1 MLRGNLQ
8 RISRAATA
16 SALSKAGSTCAIS
29 SGKFPIRGFPTVHKS
44 YNASLMTRITRLSTS
59 ESPKS
64 DDKTASNAAAD
75 RQDIDRFDP
84 DNFDDYQ
91 EPKTAGQQVF
101 PERYCLQNMLD
112 NYKRFSALSRWGRK

>member
-1 MLRGNLQ
+1 M

-29 SGKFPIRGFPTVHKS
+29 SGKFPIRGFPAIQKS
-44 YNASLMTRITRLSTS
+44 WNASLMTRISCLSTS

-64 DDKTASNAAAD
+64 DDKTAPNASAD

-91 EPKTAGQQVF
+91 EPKTVSQKV
-101 PERYCLQNMLD
+101 
-112 NYKRFSALSRWGRK
+112 

>member
-1 MLRGNLQ
+1 MLRGNLL

-29 SGKFPIRGFPTVHKS
+29 TGKFPIRGFPTVHKS
-44 YNASLMTRITRLSTS
+44 YNASLMTRFTRLSTS

-64 DDKTASNAAAD
+64 DDKAAPNAAAD
-75 RQDIDRFDP
+75 RRDIDRFDP

-91 EPKTAGQQVF
+91 EPVTTGQQVLHA
-101 PERYCLQNMLD
+101 RYC
-112 NYKRFSALSRWGRK
+112 